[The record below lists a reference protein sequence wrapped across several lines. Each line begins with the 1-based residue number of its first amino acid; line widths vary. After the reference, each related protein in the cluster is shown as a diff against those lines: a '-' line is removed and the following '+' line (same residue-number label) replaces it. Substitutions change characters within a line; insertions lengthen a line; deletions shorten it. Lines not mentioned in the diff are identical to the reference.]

1 MVFFFIQNRRIS
13 GSDRENANM
22 FLSCIHGIDN
32 TFLTLD
38 EILFYFKKPFAYR
51 LNRTEKRQKLNVIYD
66 YKKKIVIKI
75 REINLNILEKID
87 ATDSQKNA

>member
-1 MVFFFIQNRRIS
+1 
-13 GSDRENANM
+13 M
-22 FLSCIHGIDN
+22 FLSCIHRIDN

-66 YKKKIVIKI
+66 YKKK
-75 REINLNILEKID
+75 
-87 ATDSQKNA
+87 